1 MSEPA
6 RKLEPVRD
14 RDYLAEMRAVI
25 AAETTG
31 GPYVS
36 AIVAQH
42 IINKLRVTDPD
53 LLEGWL
59 NANAVAFVRHAI
71 NLRDC
76 SARTTARHTAKRQAF
91 GESATRFEQGDRTAM
106 THWLT
111 VVHVVEDGSRKKL
124 AEMTAADLAHVA
136 DGYESRA
143 AENAMTAAFLR
154 ALGKKV
160 GRRTVADVFTEE
172 KLTALWQ
179 SLSGS

>member
-1 MSEPA
+1 MSADE
-6 RKLEPVRD
+6 RNYR
-14 RDYLAEMRAVI
+14 AEMRAVI
-25 AAETTG
+25 EEATSH

-36 AIVAQH
+36 ALVATDIVE
-42 IINKLRVTDPD
+42 KLRANDPE
-53 LLEGWL
+53 LLDGWL
-59 NANAVAFVRHAI
+59 NANATFLVRHMI

-76 SARTTARHTAKRQAF
+76 STRTAARTGARRQQFADDA
-91 GESATRFEQGDRTAM
+91 GNFERGDRAAM
-106 THWLT
+106 SRWLEL
-111 VVHVVEDGSRKKL
+111 VHVVEDGSRKRL

-136 DGYESRA
+136 GDYESRA